1 MKRRPRSI
9 SVASASYRAPAGEV
23 RTNSRFQSCTRCS
36 EANPED
42 VSARTRFIA
51 ALALA

>member
-1 MKRRPRSI
+1 M
-9 SVASASYRAPAGEV
+9 
-23 RTNSRFQSCTRCS
+23 RTNSRFQSCTRAS
-36 EANPED
+36 EAIPEP